1 MGVVADEN
9 HPFWQAAR
17 GQQPPPPCAQLTGWT
32 VLEAVP
38 GSGRIKVEFTAPESM
53 INPLGHI
60 QGGFVAAMLD
70 DTMGPALAT
79 TFETGEFGPTL
90 ELKVSFLRPVLP
102 GRVLGEGR
110 VLRRTGSVAV
120 LEGVL
125 TNPAG
130 ELLACGSATTRLIQ
144 KAL

>member
-1 MGVVADEN
+1 MADEK
-9 HPFWQAAR
+9 HPFWRAAR
-17 GQQPPPPCAQLTGWT
+17 GEEPPPPCAQLTGWT

-38 GSGRIKVEFTAPESM
+38 GSGCIKVEFTAPESM
-53 INPLGHI
+53 INPVGHS

-70 DTMGPALAT
+70 VTMGPALAT

-102 GRVLGEGR
+102 GKVFGEGR
-110 VLRRTGSVAV
+110 VLRRTGAVAF

-125 TNPAG
+125 TSPDG
-130 ELLACGSATTRLIQ
+130 ELLASGSATTRLIQ
-144 KAL
+144 KTL